1 MKLHLADARDGHV
14 FTAYGPGYL
23 AVNGRRHTQPLLVF
37 PDRPP
42 QPWAVGDF
50 AALTPEALAP
60 LLENSPEI
68 IVFGTGARQLLPGPG
83 LLQALAGSGTG
94 FEVMTTAAGCRTFNI
109 LAVEGR
115 RVLAAMLLP

>member
-1 MKLHLADARDGHV
+1 MKLHLADARNGHL
-14 FTAYGPGYL
+14 FTAYGPGFL
-23 AVNGRRHTQPLLVF
+23 AVNGQRYAQSLLVF

-42 QPWAVGDF
+42 LPWTIGDF
-50 AALTPEALAP
+50 ASLAPEELKP
-60 LLENSPEI
+60 LLENGPEI

-109 LAVEGR
+109 LAGEGR